1 MNSQPQTH
9 TTQPT
14 HSAIAQPTQLDP
26 ILSLP
31 IATNPPSW
39 LLALLTICVLAGRLE
54 KILRLLLLLMR
65 QGRHWRKP
73 SQTRPDRG
81 DRA

>member
-1 MNSQPQTH
+1 MRGNGYLMAERASLH
-9 TTQPT
+9 PT
-14 HSAIAQPTQLDP
+14 ALRAGCVE
-26 ILSLP
+26 P

-54 KILRLLLLLMR
+54 KILRLSLLLLR
-65 QGRHWRKP
+65 QARHWHNPGKT
-73 SQTRPDRG
+73 QPDRG